1 MSLTPAQMD
10 VKIANDPTF
19 AVLVHALGIP
29 VAIVDCTT
37 GGHQGEIC
45 MESNCVNGKKLV
57 MKCDQSNGCTD
68 YEVVRCPD
76 TSPATT
82 GAQLVAPT
90 RTRRQTRR
98 QRG

>member
-29 VAIVDCTT
+29 AAIVDCTA

-76 TSPATT
+76 IPGDSRLATGRPA
-82 GAQLVAPT
+82 
-90 RTRRQTRR
+90 RSRR